1 MALCTVSLRR
11 SFLFT
16 PTNFFKN
23 KRSMKLLTSVLLF
36 FILLTCASC
45 VSQKKMIYLQGAD
58 YLQDNPQ
65 QIKENFELKIQ
76 SDDQLAISIS
86 SKDRELIEPFNNNTL
101 IGSGS
106 GMNSQYNS
114 QAGVSYF
121 QVDKDGNIEFPI
133 FGTLKASGLTRTELA
148 KVLENRLISQNYIKD
163 PLVSIK
169 IMSFKVT
176 VLGEVKA
183 PGVQNVTGERLTL
196 LEALG
201 MAGDLLPS
209 ARRENIMVI
218 REEDGKRKSY
228 MVDLTSSYDVL
239 NSPCYYL
246 QQNDVV
252 YVEPNSAIRVKGS
265 GTMSTVTSTVGMIS
279 MLASLVSIIIALSR

>member
-1 MALCTVSLRR
+1 
-11 SFLFT
+11 
-16 PTNFFKN
+16 
-23 KRSMKLLTSVLLF
+23 
-36 FILLTCASC
+36 
-45 VSQKKMIYLQGAD
+45 
-58 YLQDNPQ
+58 
-65 QIKENFELKIQ
+65 
-76 SDDQLAISIS
+76 
-86 SKDRELIEPFNNNTL
+86 
-101 IGSGS
+101 
-106 GMNSQYNS
+106 
-114 QAGVSYF
+114 
-121 QVDKDGNIEFPI
+121 
-133 FGTLKASGLTRTELA
+133 
-148 KVLENRLISQNYIKD
+148 
-163 PLVSIK
+163 
-169 IMSFKVT
+169 
-176 VLGEVKA
+176 
-183 PGVQNVTGERLTL
+183 
-196 LEALG
+196 